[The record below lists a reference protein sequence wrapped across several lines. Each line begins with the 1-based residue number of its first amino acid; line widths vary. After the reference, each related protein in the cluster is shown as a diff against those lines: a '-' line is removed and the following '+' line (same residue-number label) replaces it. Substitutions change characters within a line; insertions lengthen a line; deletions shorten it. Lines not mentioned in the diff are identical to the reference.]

1 MRQRI
6 SAETPKTRFDVAKAY
21 FELQRIRRA
30 VEREEANVH
39 PAQVLYQKRKPKDA
53 GSKSHR

>member
-1 MRQRI
+1 MRHRV
-6 SAETPKTRFDVAKAY
+6 SAETPKTKFDVAKAY
-21 FELQRIRRA
+21 FELQRLRRA

-39 PAQVLYQKRKPKDA
+39 PTRALHQKRKSKDA